1 MTVTINTRGDLT
13 LDNCFRVAWQG
24 EACELG
30 DAARSAMAEARARF
44 EQLID
49 DPDVVI
55 YGVTSG
61 YGQHAKVRLGPEERK
76 AQAQRPPRPAA
87 AAWGDPLPERVTRAM
102 VFARLANLVEG
113 HAAISP
119 HIAEA
124 VAGMLGGGTLPEVPA
139 RGQGGAGEILSLSYL
154 FMDLTLTHDLGEKD
168 VLSLINGS
176 PAATALAADCA
187 LSARRRLDLAAKV
200 VALAIEG
207 FDAPLSH
214 YDPALQE
221 LWNNPHDR
229 WALQTLQALIAGGHG
244 GARRPYQAPVSF
256 RIAPRILG
264 QAQMALTQVEAV
276 AEQSLAAV
284 SDNPVVL
291 PPDEQRPL
299 GEAISTGGY
308 HNAQSPAAMDQV
320 TAAYANMAILA
331 ERMSAKLMDGSVSL
345 LPQHLE
351 PEGSN
356 LPYLGCLPMA
366 ATGYEEELRML
377 TQATL
382 LPGAE
387 SGGFGQNDVASPVFL
402 AWTKQ
407 ERAGGL
413 LEAALSTLAP
423 IALRALDVTN
433 RPVPAPLADLA
444 GVIRERF
451 PGEDPDL
458 LPGPASGKLAQ
469 AFGEMVFAP

>member
-13 LDNCFRVAWQG
+13 LQNCFRVAWQG
-24 EACELG
+24 EDVQLG
-30 DAARSAMAEARARF
+30 DTARRAMAKARARF

-87 AAWGDPLPERVTRAM
+87 ASWGDVVPDRVARAL
-102 VFARLANLVEG
+102 VFARLANFVEG

-124 VAGMLGGGTLPEVPA
+124 VAGMLSGGPLPAVPA
-139 RGQGGAGEILSLSYL
+139 RGQGGAGEILSLSHL
-154 FMDLTLTHDLGEKD
+154 FMELAKAHELGEKD

-176 PAATALAADCA
+176 PAATALVADCA

-207 FDAPLSH
+207 FNAPLSP
-214 YDPALQE
+214 YDEALQE

-229 WALQTLQALIAGGHG
+229 WALERLQALIAGGHG
-244 GARRPYQAPVSF
+244 GERRPYQAPVSF

-264 QAQMALTQVEAV
+264 QAQMAVSQAEAV

-291 PPDEQRPL
+291 PPDDERPL

-320 TAAYANMAILA
+320 TAAYANLAILA
-331 ERMSAKLMDGSVSL
+331 ERMAAKLMDGAISL

-377 TQATL
+377 AQATL
-382 LPGAE
+382 LPGSE
-387 SGGFGQNDVASPVFL
+387 SGGFGQNDVASPVCL

-407 ERAGGL
+407 DRAGTL
-413 LEAALSTLAP
+413 LDATLASLAP
-423 IALRALDVTN
+423 IALRALDVTE
-433 RPVPAPLADLA
+433 RPVPAKLLEVAAIIRDTFPAD
-444 GVIRERF
+444 
-451 PGEDPDL
+451 DPDL
-458 LPGPASGKLAQ
+458 LPGPASGKLAE
-469 AFGEMVFAP
+469 AFSAVVFDH